1 MAQFNQQSSEQA
13 HAKASRKS
21 AYSSSRPPMVV
32 RIPHEVTSEIVR
44 PKLLVLEPPY
54 EGPNVHEV
62 GVKAVGRFMPVS
74 HSLSCTKKSSEGN
87 GQRGPDL
94 WPLWSWVS

>member
-1 MAQFNQQSSEQA
+1 MAQFNQQSPEQA
-13 HAKASRKS
+13 HAKSSCKS
-21 AYSSSRPPMVV
+21 ASSSSRPPMVI
-32 RIPHEVTSEIVR
+32 RIPHEVTPEIVR

-74 HSLSCTKKSSEGN
+74 HSLNCTKKSSEGS